1 MYMCCCCCIGCDD
14 GGMPY
19 TGRESMD
26 EAARG
31 GAADCCRGDG
41 TYAAGARCADA
52 ERGDTI
58 EAALAGNAATPVAT
72 AGTEAMA
79 TALLRVGVPA
89 TERTGAAGGSSLKL

>member
-1 MYMCCCCCIGCDD
+1 
-14 GGMPY
+14 MPY

-31 GAADCCRGDG
+31 GAPDCCCRGDG

-58 EAALAGNAATPVAT
+58 ETALAGNAATAVAT
-72 AGTEAMA
+72 AGIAAMA
-79 TALLRVGVPA
+79 TALPRVGVPA
-89 TERTGAAGGSSLKL
+89 TERTGAAAGSSLKL